1 MKHRL
6 AIDLKELSAFSAILK
21 HWRTVE
27 DFKQEVEVNFTV
39 VCRMLQ
45 WG

>member
-1 MKHRL
+1 MQGF
-6 AIDLKELSAFSAILK
+6 SAFSAILK
-21 HWRTVE
+21 HWRKVE